1 MTFGGLARMGN
12 SIKSLTFVV
21 LGLGIL
27 LFIIPPVFPG
37 QIVIES
43 DNQFEFARTSMEGG
57 DYSGAVEEFKRFI
70 HFFPNNPKVPKAH
83 YLIGICHL
91 KDRRHEAARDIFF
104 EIIGSYSEGTF
115 AAKALFLIGES
126 YYQQGVLK
134 EAEYYFVQ
142 VIEKYPQ
149 IELKN
154 TALYRLG
161 WTKMKGNRWADASQ
175 AFSKVEQESRFYDSS
190 QHLAEQSLKGETLLY
205 KSPALAGSLA
215 AIVPG
220 LGHAYVSRYKDA
232 AISFLLNGLFIWAA
246 VESFHE
252 DHEVLGGILTF
263 LEIGWYTGNIYSAVN
278 VSHKHNR
285 KMQNQFRSSLR
296 DRLDLR
302 LFTAREGHVGLALTW
317 RF

>member
-1 MTFGGLARMGN
+1 MGN
-12 SIKSLTFVV
+12 SIKSLAFVV

-27 LFIIPPVFPG
+27 LFMIPPAFPG
-37 QIVIES
+37 QVIIES
-43 DNQFEFARTSMEGG
+43 NDQFEFARASMEGG
-57 DYSGAVEEFKRFI
+57 DYSGAVGEFKRFI
-70 HFFPNNPKVPKAH
+70 HFFPKDPKVPAAQF
-83 YLIGICHL
+83 LIGICHL

-104 EIIGSYSEGTF
+104 EINRSDPESPF

-126 YYQQGVLK
+126 YYQQGVVK
-134 EAEYYFVQ
+134 EAGHYFVQ

-161 WTKMKGNRWADASQ
+161 WTKMKGNKWADASQ
-175 AFSKVEQESRFYDSS
+175 AFSKVEQESRFYYSS

-232 AISFLLNGLFIWAA
+232 AIAFLLNGLFIWAA

-263 LEIGWYTGNIYSAVN
+263 LEIGWYSGNIYSAVN
-278 VSHKHNR
+278 VTHKHNR
-285 KMQNQFRSSLR
+285 KIQNEFRSTLK
-296 DRLDLR
+296 DRLDLH